1 MLDLSTVR
9 NFTKKAEGEVRL
21 NNGNH
26 KLYEC
31 PAGKLT
37 IGYGF
42 NIQDNGLPESEAL
55 TLLNNQLVASKMVL
69 EDNVASWSKLSDCRK
84 SVLID
89 MCYNMG
95 WPTLSKFKK
104 MFAALDNS
112 DFDEAGAQMMDSKW
126 YRQVNTRGVKLVKSM
141 RSNEWQEY

>member
-1 MLDLSTVR
+1 MFDLIQVKS
-9 NFTKKAEGEVRL
+9 FTKKAEGEVRL

-26 KLYEC
+26 KTYEC

-37 IGYGF
+37 VGYGY
-42 NIQDNGLPESEAL
+42 NIEDNGLPESEAL
-55 TLLNNQLVASKMVL
+55 TLLNKELMASQMIL

-84 SVLID
+84 SVLVD

-95 WPTLSKFKK
+95 WPTLSRFKK
-104 MFAALDNS
+104 MFSALDSS
-112 DFDEAGAQMMDSKW
+112 DFEEAAIQMMDSRW
-126 YRQVNTRGVKLVKSM
+126 YRQVKVRGVKLVESM